1 MFKDLQSDTPQ
12 LCSGTCK
19 CESHTE
25 MFLIRV
31 LNLFALRFS
40 VHVVPGRLFFSGVKT
55 LSWYVYWVKRGE
67 GAWQKINDNKESV
80 APKKRNQAKIQ
91 KKTHSLIFFFV
102 VNTSMP
108 KVILKVEDSRT
119 SRKRPPKMQRLR
131 GRLRPYGRNHRGSL
145 QSEGTGTSTLGKII
159 YWMQFLSDA
168 MCFSMLLPKFF
179 VYSNK

>member
-1 MFKDLQSDTPQ
+1 MW
-12 LCSGTCK
+12 
-19 CESHTE
+19 ESH
-25 MFLIRV
+25 RNV
-31 LNLFALRFS
+31 LNSSSQSICSFFS
-40 VHVVPGRLFFSGVKT
+40 SCCTCSLFFSGVKT

-91 KKTHSLIFFFV
+91 KKTNSLIFFFV